1 MDVRSM
7 LPAVATAA
15 GVAMALS
22 GCGMPGIPIGHERG
36 ADAAPAS
43 SIDCLSE
50 PSSRL
55 EDPQATETPAPH
67 PEPGRV
73 PDGFEPA
80 AALLCELPTSSADA
94 TEDTLAV
101 TRFDG
106 DLGPLLHALD
116 APDDV
121 AGPGLMCTADME
133 LVPSLWLE
141 AEDGTLIPVHW
152 PRDVCGKTKPGV
164 GRQLEKLK
172 PGATIEVPLS

>member
-1 MDVRSM
+1 M
-7 LPAVATAA
+7 LSAVAAA
-15 GVAMALS
+15 TGVMLALS
-22 GCGMPGIPIGHERG
+22 GCGMLGIPIGHERG

-50 PSSRL
+50 PTSRWL
-55 EDPQATETPAPH
+55 EGPQASETPAPH

-73 PDGFEPA
+73 PEGFEPA
-80 AALLCELPTSSADA
+80 AALLCTLPRSSADGM
-94 TEDTLAV
+94 DDDFAV

-106 DLGPLLHALD
+106 DLAPLLQALD

-121 AGPGLMCTADME
+121 AGPGQMCTADMQ

-152 PRDVCGKTKPGV
+152 PRDACGKTKPDA
-164 GRQLEKLK
+164 REQLEKLT
-172 PGATIEVPLS
+172 PGTTVEVPRG